1 MLKTES
7 MTSTL
12 AKQKNHFGKVLFSS
26 MIGNALEWYDFMLYG
41 YCSVMISA
49 LFFPSSDPFISLL
62 KTYGVFFAGFVMR
75 PLGGA
80 LFGYLG
86 DKIGRKQ
93 ALSWS
98 IYCMAIPTALIGTL
112 PTYEVIGWMAPVM
125 LTILRLFQGLSMG
138 GEFTGSIV
146 FIVEHAPAGR
156 KGFWGSWAAVSCAL
170 GSMMGVGICV
180 ILGSIFTEKEMY
192 SFGWR
197 IPFLISVLGSFVGAY
212 MRKKLDDPEDFK
224 KEASKPQATK
234 VLWSTLFQNYKPS
247 LNNVFYI
254 DSIIAVGFFII
265 CLFVVNYLQN
275 FIGFSYFSANWI
287 SVMGTGTLGLAML
300 LGGHMSD
307 VWGSKKVML
316 RALACMILFAVPC
329 FSGLSSGN
337 WWMAAV
343 CQIILASML
352 GFYFGAMPAALVR
365 LFPPKVRCLGI
376 ALAHNFTMT
385 VLGGTAPYVA
395 TFAMQKTQIYAGQSF
410 SLLVPGFYL
419 ALTAALSFFGILKIK
434 NMNPHAID

>member
-98 IYCMAIPTALIGTL
+98 IYCMAIPTALIGAL

-156 KGFWGSWAAVSCAL
+156 KGFWGSWATLSCAL
-170 GSMMGVGICV
+170 GSMMGVGVCV
-180 ILGSIFTEKEMY
+180 ILGSILTEKEMY
-192 SFGWR
+192 AFGWR

-212 MRKKLDDPEDFK
+212 MRKKLDDTEDFK
-224 KEASKPQATK
+224 KSVSTPQDNK
-234 VLWSTLFQNYKPS
+234 VLWSSLFEKYWSS
-247 LNNVFYI
+247 LKSVFYI
-254 DSIIAVGFFII
+254 DALVAVGFFII

-275 FIGFSYFSANWI
+275 SVGFSYFSANWV
-287 SVMGTGTLGLAML
+287 SVTGTFALSAAIL
-300 LGGHMSD
+300 LGGHFSD
-307 VWGSKKVML
+307 IWGAKKVML
-316 RALACMILFAVPC
+316 RALVCMIMFAVPC
-329 FSGLSSGN
+329 FYGLSSGS
-337 WWMAAV
+337 WLMAAV
-343 CQIILASML
+343 CQIGLSSIL
-352 GFYFGAMPAALVR
+352 GFYFGSMPAALVR
-365 LFPPKVRCLGI
+365 LFPPKIRCLGI

-410 SLLVPGFYL
+410 SLVVPGVYL
-419 ALTAALSFFGILKIK
+419 CLTAALSFFGILKIK